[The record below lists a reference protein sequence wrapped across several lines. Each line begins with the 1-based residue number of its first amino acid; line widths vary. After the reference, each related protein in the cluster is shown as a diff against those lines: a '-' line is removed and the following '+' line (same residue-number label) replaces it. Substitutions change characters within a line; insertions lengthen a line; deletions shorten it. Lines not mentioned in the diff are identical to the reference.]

1 MKVTDIAPD
10 NAAFFENIVPDG
22 ALEDENLFWLGAIA
36 GDGTACAVLGCG
48 ICEEMAYIGWIYT
61 DPSYRREGAARFL
74 LKTLKTLLRKI
85 EVRVLQISFSDDD
98 ENLEEFLEAE
108 GFFSDEDR
116 EIYSVPVKDLIYST
130 VMDMFAK
137 QHKNIGAAVLLEDF
151 DKPDAFYDYL
161 DKKGI
166 PFRNE
171 EDALCKSLV
180 KLDRDGK
187 IEGCML
193 ICRLQDGDIE
203 ISYLMSD
210 GPTGSVVEIL
220 LAFKELAVKMDW
232 LDDSIVFTD
241 RSGETIRII
250 ETIASTDRESYI
262 VKKQKSGLI
271 TL

>member
-1 MKVTDIAPD
+1 MAKYVLVFSLSRFNNKERYPVLMKFI
-10 NAAFFENIVPDG
+10 
-22 ALEDENLFWLGAIA
+22 
-36 GDGTACAVLGCG
+36 
-48 ICEEMAYIGWIYT
+48 
-61 DPSYRREGAARFL
+61 
-74 LKTLKTLLRKI
+74 
-85 EVRVLQISFSDDD
+85 
-98 ENLEEFLEAE
+98 
-108 GFFSDEDR
+108 
-116 EIYSVPVKDLIYST
+116 KDLIYST

-180 KLDRDGK
+180 KLS
-187 IEGCML
+187 
-193 ICRLQDGDIE
+193 CRLQDGDIE